1 MVTQLLSNIQGKINN
16 VNYSASGSGV
26 WNGEYSES
34 IVKFDRDPLNFP
46 VMYGKSW
53 QCSNHP
59 SIARIMGGINSF
71 SKILD
76 TGYSITGKCFVT
88 FSGIHGQ
95 IDVSVKIQRDG
106 SKQLVSQNR
115 SGYFDGPQDVVKQL
129 DYVHHF
135 IPKQSGVVSM
145 VSNEQVVLSTGTI
158 VDVRYEWE
166 YKIPVLFDFEPFKV
180 DYHIRHSSYSNRQFK
195 IGIAPKAFLLNE
207 TPVNV

>member
-1 MVTQLLSNIQGKINN
+1 MVSQLLSNIQGKINN

-95 IDVSVKIQRDG
+95 IEVSVKIQRDG

-115 SGYFDGPQDVVKQL
+115 SGYCDGPQDVVQHL
-129 DYVHHF
+129 AYVHHL
-135 IPKQSGVVSM
+135 IPKQAGVVSM
-145 VSNEQVVLSTGTI
+145 VSN
-158 VDVRYEWE
+158 
-166 YKIPVLFDFEPFKV
+166 
-180 DYHIRHSSYSNRQFK
+180 
-195 IGIAPKAFLLNE
+195 
-207 TPVNV
+207 